1 MTGRGPPAGLT
12 PMTGSG
18 DKELKRPLPEAWGDR
33 GAHPGVAGAF
43 VIARTKSEAIQPGQ
57 CPQGIASLCSQ

>member
-18 DKELKRPLPEAWGDR
+18 DKELKRPLPL
-33 GAHPGVAGAF
+33 VMAGLRKDGEEKPWACGYP
-43 VIARTKSEAIQPGQ
+43 IPTKLHTVHLQ
-57 CPQGIASLCSQ
+57 SLKVYW